1 MDISSSMS
9 KGVFQPLSLR
19 AKAYI
24 SPVPDLGEVT
34 LGSVMVTAFR
44 QTGVTFR
51 YFTHTVVRQRSL
63 PSHKTEA
70 GKTSTYTTASSV
82 KLLQLPGAM

>member
-1 MDISSSMS
+1 MGISSSMS

-24 SPVPDLGEVT
+24 APVHDLGEVT

-51 YFTHTVVRQRSL
+51 DFTHSGNAEVL
-63 PSHKTEA
+63 AFP
-70 GKTSTYTTASSV
+70 
-82 KLLQLPGAM
+82 